1 MSRLNRLRVIQD
13 PTINNET
20 VRLTKNAFAQR
31 CVLILVGNCWVNYEG
46 RASSSLEHGERI
58 LLVKEDGSVLIHRP
72 TGYEPVNWQPSGCI
86 FHTRIKDKTLQ
97 IKAIR
102 RSPPETIHIH
112 FDKLYLLSVM
122 KLEDRGEFSLY
133 ASESDMQKAVLTEPS
148 LIEVGFKPISYE
160 KKVEPGFID
169 VYGIDKDDKLVIV
182 EIKRKTAGRN
192 AILQLSK
199 YIGAVQKK
207 ANREVRGIIAAPN
220 IARGT
225 QKLLTTL
232 GLDYKPLD
240 PRRCAA
246 ILQKNETRK
255 LSEYFNPIK
264 QHKSL

>member
-1 MSRLNRLRVIQD
+1 MSRLSRFRVIQD
-13 PTINNET
+13 PTINDEII
-20 VRLTKNAFAQR
+20 RLTKNAFAQR

-46 RASSSLEHGERI
+46 RASSSLEPGERI

-86 FHTRIKDKTLQ
+86 FHTRIRDKTLQ
-97 IKAIR
+97 LKAIR
-102 RSPPETIHIH
+102 RSPPESIEIH
-112 FDKLYLLSVM
+112 FDKLYLLSIM

-133 ASESDMQKAVLTEPS
+133 ASESDMQKAVLMEPS

-169 VYGIDKDDKLVIV
+169 VYGIDKDDRLVIV

-192 AILQLSK
+192 AILQLLK
-199 YIGAVQKK
+199 YIDSVQKMV
-207 ANREVRGIIAAPN
+207 NREIRGIIVAPN
-220 IARGT
+220 IARGS

-232 GLDYKPLD
+232 GLEYKPLD

-246 ILQKNETRK
+246 ILQKDQTRK
-255 LSEYFNPIK
+255 LSDFFSSI
-264 QHKSL
+264 